1 MHVKKQSVL
10 VVDDCPMSRQLLRAI
25 LESAGLD
32 VLEASSGVQCLDHV
46 RSGSAALVLLDVMMP
61 DEDGFH
67 LLGEIRREYAAD
79 VLPVIMVTACAE
91 EKDIVRGLTSGAND
105 YLTKPFDKTTFLA
118 RIYNHIT
125 LSQMRKHVDER
136 HSQVAS
142 LLDVQKAL
150 GDMIPEG
157 IMVHN
162 REGGIL
168 YRNEMLQNMCGGT
181 EQVLAYE
188 VLRRFLPLDLIGTME
203 REFVKHPSGL
213 IEKEFC
219 LLNSDIKHLLVRSA
233 VVDMGRGEIARIWSF
248 RDVSKLR
255 ALESDTRSQLE
266 RASAGKFVG
275 ELSHYMQALLTRISD
290 VTAQLAAVQTH
301 NALATQYLD
310 SISRYVDEGRTFAD
324 KVSSLSSPQ
333 SLTSR
338 VASEDLN
345 EVLRVVVEAAQL
357 SVGERIEFSLD
368 ADVNLPKVPLT
379 MRSLSSIFGN
389 VLSNAVDSIDGKGWI
404 RIAAHTDPE
413 HGTVRIQFDDS
424 GNGMEADVAQRVCE
438 PFFTTKGS
446 PCPGGSSTP
455 IKGLGMWN
463 VYSMVRSMGGDL
475 TLSSSVGKGTS
486 VVVDIPTIH

>member
-1 MHVKKQSVL
+1 
-10 VVDDCPMSRQLLRAI
+10 VVDDCLMSRQLLRAI

-67 LLGEIRREYAAD
+67 LLREIRREYAAD
-79 VLPVIMVTACAE
+79 VLPVIMVTSCAE

-136 HSQVAS
+136 HNQVAS

-168 YRNEMLQNMCGGT
+168 YRNEMLQKMCGGT

-266 RASAGKFVG
+266 RASSGKFVG
-275 ELSHYMQALLTRISD
+275 ELSNYMQALLTRISD
-290 VTAQLAAVQTH
+290 VTAQLAMAQNH
-301 NALATQYLD
+301 NALAAQYLD
-310 SISRYVDEGRTFAD
+310 SIGRYVEQGRIFAD
-324 KVSSLSSPQ
+324 KVVSLSSPQ
-333 SLTSR
+333 LLKSS

-368 ADVNLPKVPLT
+368 ADADLPKVPLT
-379 MRSLSSIFGN
+379 MQASQVSLGTSSAMRLTPLMEKDGYGSLRTPIPNTVPFEFKLMIPGTAWRPMWPN
-389 VLSNAVDSIDGKGWI
+389 ECANHSSLRRGRPVQVDRAPPSRDWGC
-404 RIAAHTDPE
+404 
-413 HGTVRIQFDDS
+413 GTCTRWYGPWV
-424 GNGMEADVAQRVCE
+424 G
-438 PFFTTKGS
+438 TS
-446 PCPGGSSTP
+446 PC
-455 IKGLGMWN
+455 
-463 VYSMVRSMGGDL
+463 RA
-475 TLSSSVGKGTS
+475 LSVK
-486 VVVDIPTIH
+486 VPA